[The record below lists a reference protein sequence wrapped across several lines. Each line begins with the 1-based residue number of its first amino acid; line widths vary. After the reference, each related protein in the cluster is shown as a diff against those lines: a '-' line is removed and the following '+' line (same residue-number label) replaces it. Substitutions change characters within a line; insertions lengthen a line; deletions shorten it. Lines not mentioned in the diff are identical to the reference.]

1 MDVLPIIRQ
10 FLQERLNV
18 DPETVVPEALLK
30 DLGVDSLTLLE
41 LLFECEEKLNINMAE
56 DTSTPTTVAE
66 LISIVEKFP
75 VPPGNG

>member
-10 FLQERLNV
+10 FLQERLNL

-41 LLFECEEKLNINMAE
+41 LLFECEEKLNINISE
-56 DTSTPTTVAE
+56 DTSSPTTVAE

-75 VPPGNG
+75 VPPSNG

>member
-75 VPPGNG
+75 VPASNG